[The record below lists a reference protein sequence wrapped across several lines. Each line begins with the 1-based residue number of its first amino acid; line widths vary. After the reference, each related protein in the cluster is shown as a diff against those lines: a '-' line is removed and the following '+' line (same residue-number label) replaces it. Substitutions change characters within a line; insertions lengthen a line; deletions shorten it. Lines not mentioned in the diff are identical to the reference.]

1 MNKTGKTNAKKGPDQ
16 DYNAYK
22 DFFTRETE
30 GHIIAKWMLFAG
42 VDDLQSKYSFLV
54 QWIYINYKFFLV

>member
-1 MNKTGKTNAKKGPDQ
+1 MGTTCSLMNKTAKTNAKKGPDK

-30 GHIIAKWMLFAG
+30 GHIITKWMLFAG
-42 VDDLQSKYSFLV
+42 IDDLKG
-54 QWIYINYKFFLV
+54 KH

>member
-1 MNKTGKTNAKKGPDQ
+1 MNKTGKTNAKKSPDK

-30 GHIIAKWMLFAG
+30 GHIVAKWMIFAG
-42 VDDLQSKYSFLV
+42 MDDPQSEQLKYFSS
-54 QWIYINYKFFLV
+54 

>member
-22 DFFTRETE
+22 DFFTHETE
-30 GHIIAKWMLFAG
+30 GHVIAKWMLFVG
-42 VDDLQSKYSFLV
+42 LDDLQSELSYLV
-54 QWIYINYKFFLV
+54 KWTYNNYNAF

>member
-1 MNKTGKTNAKKGPDQ
+1 MFFNEQNCQDQCKIDPDK

-42 VDDLQSKYSFLV
+42 IDDLKGKY
-54 QWIYINYKFFLV
+54 